1 MLAAMTYSVEIFCMV
16 CIGLTI
22 GHFVFHTNN
31 GSLLA
36 NLRGSS
42 NIVTTDADPCC
53 VGSATYPSIDRT
65 DREANDLKIPII
77 DRDHSVRGT

>member
-1 MLAAMTYSVEIFCMV
+1 MV

-31 GSLLA
+31 GSFLA
-36 NLRGSS
+36 NLRGSPN

-53 VGSATYPSIDRT
+53 AGSATHHSNDRT
-65 DREANDLKIPII
+65 DRVANDLKSPLIIP
-77 DRDHSVRGT
+77 GTLTGINI